1 MIVDKLAILLVATT
15 GIILL
20 GAVAIFIIESDHPD
34 SQINTLLDALW
45 WTVATV
51 TTVGYGDILPV
62 TDVGRIMG
70 LFYMVFGISI
80 LGVLLSTLGPRF
92 YRRRIEKDEQDFTI
106 IQKKFFDRMETL
118 EKNQEK
124 LGNDVRELIDQ
135 LKQNS

>member
-62 TDVGRIMG
+62 TDVGKIVA
-70 LFYMVFGISI
+70 LFYMVFGISV
-80 LGVLLSTLGPRF
+80 LGILLSTLGTRF
-92 YRRRIEKDEQDFTI
+92 YRRRLETDEKEFTI
-106 IQKKFFDRMETL
+106 IQKKFLDRMEAL

>member
-20 GAVAIFIIESDHPD
+20 GAFAIFIIESGHPD

-51 TTVGYGDILPV
+51 TTVGYGDTLPV
-62 TDVGRIMG
+62 TDVGKIVG

-80 LGVLLSTLGPRF
+80 LGILLSTLGTRF
-92 YRRRIEKDEQDFTI
+92 YRRRFEKDENEFTI
-106 IQKKFFDRMETL
+106 TQKKFFDRMEAL

-124 LGNDVRELIDQ
+124 LGNDIRDLIDK
-135 LKQNS
+135 LKQSS

>member
-15 GIILL
+15 GIILM
-20 GAVAIFIIESDHPD
+20 GAIAIFIIESDHPD

-45 WTVATV
+45 WIVATV

-62 TDVGRIMG
+62 TDVGKIMG

-80 LGVLLSTLGPRF
+80 LGILLSTLGTRF
-92 YRRRIEKDEQDFTI
+92 YRRRFEKDEKDFTI
-106 IQKKFFDRMETL
+106 VQKKFFDRMETL

-135 LKQNS
+135 LKQNP

>member
-80 LGVLLSTLGPRF
+80 LGVLLSTLGTRF